1 MERCFACEVNTGRI
15 NPPGGPIYADDL
27 WVADHGI
34 PPLVRGYV
42 VLKPRRHVDS
52 LADLN
57 PPEAAA
63 LGVVAQRLLAAMRT
77 TLGPERIYI
86 CSLGESLRHLH
97 FHLVPRYADM
107 PPAGA
112 RLLDAV
118 FAQRWLVAEDEA
130 AEAAQ
135 HIRAALDAV

>member
-1 MERCFACEVNTGRI
+1 M
-15 NPPGGPIYADDL
+15 
-27 WVADHGI
+27 
-34 PPLVRGYV
+34 RGFV
-42 VLKPRRHVDS
+42 VLQPRRHVDS

-57 PPEAAA
+57 PLEAAA
-63 LGVVAQRLLAAMRT
+63 LGVVAQRRLAAMRT

-107 PPAGA
+107 PPSGA
-112 RLLDAV
+112 QLLDAV

-130 AEAAQ
+130 AEAARQ
-135 HIRAALDAV
+135 IRATLDAA